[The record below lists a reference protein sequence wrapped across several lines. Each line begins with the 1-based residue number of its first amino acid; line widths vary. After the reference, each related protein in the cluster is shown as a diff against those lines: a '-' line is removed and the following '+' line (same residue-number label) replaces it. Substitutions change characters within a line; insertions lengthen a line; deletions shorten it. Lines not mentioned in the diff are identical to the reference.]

1 MVLRCDESAKQIN
14 ELHGVH
20 GPGSCRIENAL
31 PDAAFH
37 CQATFAIDL
46 QIFRLKTVRDF
57 HFGILRNILARP
69 DMEKES
75 NMNRKDT
82 GDISGCRFDLSW
94 LFWHSFRTENGFAE
108 KVLIWILD
116 VILCF
121 HMFPIVCIRLL
132 RYKKRGCM
140 GLHYLFMVLYEMRAV
155 HPLFLPL
162 DVNGLFSCVLP
173 KVKHW
178 QQLPCNF
185 DANYIIYL
193 I

>member
-20 GPGSCRIENAL
+20 GPGTCRIENAL

-108 KVLIWILD
+108 KVLLWILMD
-116 VILCF
+116 FGCF
-121 HMFPIVCIRLL
+121 IMFPIVCIRLL
-132 RYKKRGCM
+132 RYKKGGCM
-140 GLHYLFMVLYEMRAV
+140 GLHYSTFSWHCMRWEQSIHCSCHSMSMVSSAA
-155 HPLFLPL
+155 
-162 DVNGLFSCVLP
+162 SC
-173 KVKHW
+173 
-178 QQLPCNF
+178 QRQNTGSNF
-185 DANYIIYL
+185 HATSMQTIKYS
-193 I
+193 

>member
-20 GPGSCRIENAL
+20 GPGTCRIENAL

-69 DMEKES
+69 DMEKER

-108 KVLIWILD
+108 KCYYGFWWILD
-116 VILCF
+116 VLLCF
-121 HMFPIVCIRLL
+121 LLFVYVCWDTKKGAAWGCITVPFHGIVWDESSPSTVLATRCQWSLQL
-132 RYKKRGCM
+132 RPAKGKTLAATSM
-140 GLHYLFMVLYEMRAV
+140 
-155 HPLFLPL
+155 
-162 DVNGLFSCVLP
+162 
-173 KVKHW
+173 
-178 QQLPCNF
+178 QLRCK
-185 DANYIIYL
+185 L
-193 I
+193 